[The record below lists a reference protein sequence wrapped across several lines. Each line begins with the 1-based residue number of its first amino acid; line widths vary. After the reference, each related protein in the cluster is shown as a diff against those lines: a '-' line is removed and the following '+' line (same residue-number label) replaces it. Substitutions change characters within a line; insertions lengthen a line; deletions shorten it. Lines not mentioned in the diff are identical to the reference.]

1 MSSLEKNKDKN
12 NEIKDEITP
21 SSLKHDK
28 FKGLTS
34 EEIIKKYEDVLYSRE
49 KQIKYMSKEIEK
61 HKMTIKTLTQKKAK
75 SKYDNDILKE
85 TLSKDESLLKQEL
98 SNKEFIFMKINNFEN
113 KCDDL
118 QNQIDYIIDKQN
130 ALAESFLS
138 KKGKINLDNE
148 ESKKLIDKNP
158 PMIREKEAI
167 NFKEQNKNTILV
179 EESKSE
185 NEINK
190 ENKNDIIFEEKINI
204 YKIEI
209 DDSKIK
215 DKFDSQNKKEN
226 TFISARER
234 LNKLK
239 EKKEKVKRLN
249 LTEIINQKNNDN
261 I

>member
-1 MSSLEKNKDKN
+1 
-12 NEIKDEITP
+12 
-21 SSLKHDK
+21 
-28 FKGLTS
+28 
-34 EEIIKKYEDVLYSRE
+34 
-49 KQIKYMSKEIEK
+49 
-61 HKMTIKTLTQKKAK
+61 
-75 SKYDNDILKE
+75 
-85 TLSKDESLLKQEL
+85 
-98 SNKEFIFMKINNFEN
+98 MKINNFEN

-204 YKIEI
+204 DKIEI